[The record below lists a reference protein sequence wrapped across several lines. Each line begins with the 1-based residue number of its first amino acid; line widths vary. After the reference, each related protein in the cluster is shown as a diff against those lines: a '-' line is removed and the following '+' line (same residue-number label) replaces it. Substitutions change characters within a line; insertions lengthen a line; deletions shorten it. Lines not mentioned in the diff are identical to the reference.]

1 MVDNKGMKQKL
12 QNKITIVTGAT
23 SGMGA
28 AIAKLFAA
36 EGAKVIVNGRNEERG
51 NQVVSSIVESN
62 GQATFVQSDISTEE
76 GNAFLFHETMKIY
89 GGLDIVVANAGYL
102 GLGSITEV
110 SIDTWHQTINTNL
123 NSIFYLLRLAIP
135 EMLKRGKGNVVVNG
149 SIAGFKSF
157 PNHPAYNAS
166 KGALVPLVKQIALE
180 YGPKIR
186 ANLICPGPIDTPLIW
201 DSAQAFP
208 DPDKA
213 VADAA
218 KATLIGRLGTPG
230 DVAKAALFLASEDSS
245 FITGT
250 TITVDGGIM
259 TK

>member
-1 MVDNKGMKQKL
+1 MISQKL
-12 QNKITIVTGAT
+12 KNKITIVTGAT

-36 EGAKVIVNGRNEERG
+36 EGAKVVVNGRNEERG
-51 NQVVSSIVESN
+51 NQVVSSIIEN
-62 GQATFVQSDISTEE
+62 GGLATFVQSDISTEE
-76 GNAFLFHETMKIY
+76 GNALLFHETIKAY
-89 GGLDIVVANAGYL
+89 DGLDIVVANAGFL

-110 SIDTWHQTINTNL
+110 SIDVWHRTINTNL

-135 EMLKRGKGNVVVNG
+135 EMLKRGNGNVVVNG
-149 SIAGFKSF
+149 SIAAFKSF

-166 KGALVPLVKQIALE
+166 KGALVPLIKQIALE

-201 DSAQAFP
+201 DSAKAFP

-213 VADAA
+213 VEDAA
-218 KATLIGRLGTPG
+218 KATLLGRLGTPE
-230 DVAKAALFLASEDSS
+230 DVAKTALFLASEDSS
-245 FITGT
+245 FITGSS
-250 TITVDGGIM
+250 ITVDGGIM
-259 TK
+259 SK

>member
-1 MVDNKGMKQKL
+1 MSKKL
-12 QNKITIVTGAT
+12 QHKIALITGAT

-36 EGAKVIVNGRNEERG
+36 EGAKVVVNGRNEDRG
-51 NQVVSSIVESN
+51 NQVVSDIRKNN
-62 GQATFVQSDISTEE
+62 GEATFVQSDISTEE
-76 GNAFLFHETMKIY
+76 GNMLLYQKTISAY
-89 GGLDIVVANAGYL
+89 GGLDVVVANAGFL

-110 SIDTWHQTINTNL
+110 PVDTWHETINTNL
-123 NSIFYLLRLAIP
+123 NSIFYLFRLAIP
-135 EMLKRGKGNVVVNG
+135 EMLKKGKGNLIVIG
-149 SIAGFKSF
+149 SIAAFKSF
-157 PNHPAYNAS
+157 PNHPAYCAS
-166 KGALVPLVKQIALE
+166 KGALVPLIKQIALD

-201 DSAQAFP
+201 NSAKAFP

-213 VADAA
+213 VEDAA
-218 KATLIGRLGTPG
+218 KATLLQRLGTPD

-250 TITVDGGIM
+250 SITVDGGIM

>member
-1 MVDNKGMKQKL
+1 MNKNL
-12 QNKITIVTGAT
+12 QNKITIITGAT

-36 EGAKVIVNGRNEERG
+36 EGAKVVVNGRNEKRG
-51 NQVVSSIVESN
+51 NQVVKEIIEN
-62 GQATFVQSDISTEE
+62 DGLATFIQSDISTEE
-76 GNAFLFHETMKIY
+76 GNASLFHETIRIY
-89 GGLDIVVANAGYL
+89 GGLDIVIANAGFL

-135 EMLKRGKGNVVVNG
+135 EMLKKGQGNVIVNG
-149 SIAGFKSF
+149 SIAAFKSF

-166 KGALVPLVKQIALE
+166 KGALVPLIKQIALE

-201 DSAQAFP
+201 NSAKAFP
-208 DPDKA
+208 DPEKA

-218 KATLIGRLGTPG
+218 NATLLGRLGTPE
-230 DVAKAALFLASEDSS
+230 DVAKTALFLASEDSS